1 MEKLTNDIL
10 REIGSLSRAIHSIS
24 DIKYKEL
31 KLQKGQF
38 TFLTRICENPGI
50 NFIDLSNM
58 LKVDKTTTTKVVQK
72 LIKVGYVDKI
82 QDETDKRGY
91 NLFPTQ
97 KSIEVYDLIIKEE
110 NRNIEVCLDKFTESE
125 KMVINQLVKRMSKN
139 IETDWKNKKV
149 RRRVLNDKKS

>member
-24 DIKYKEL
+24 DIKYKQL

-58 LKVDKTTTTKVVQK
+58 LKVDKTTTTKAVQK

-139 IETDWKNKKV
+139 IETDWKNKKS
-149 RRRVLNDKKS
+149 KKESFK

>member
-58 LKVDKTTTTKVVQK
+58 LKVDKTTTTKAVQK

-139 IETDWKNKKV
+139 IETDWKNKKS
-149 RRRVLNDKKS
+149 KKESFK

>member
-58 LKVDKTTTTKVVQK
+58 LKVDKTTTTKAVQK
-72 LIKVGYVDKI
+72 LIKIGYVDKV

-139 IETDWKNKKV
+139 IETDWKNKKS
-149 RRRVLNDKKS
+149 KKESFK

>member
-58 LKVDKTTTTKVVQK
+58 LKVDKTTTTKAVQK
-72 LIKVGYVDKI
+72 LVKVGYVDKI

-97 KSIEVYDLIIKEE
+97 KSLEVYDLIIKEE
-110 NRNIEVCLDKFTESE
+110 NRNVKVCLDKFTESE
-125 KMVINQLVKRMSKN
+125 KVVINQLVKRMSKN
-139 IETDWKNKKV
+139 IETDWKNKKS
-149 RRRVLNDKKS
+149 KKESFK

>member
-139 IETDWKNKKV
+139 IETDWKNKKS
-149 RRRVLNDKKS
+149 KKESFK

>member
-24 DIKYKEL
+24 DIKYKQL

-58 LKVDKTTTTKVVQK
+58 LKVDKTTTTKAVQK
-72 LIKVGYVDKI
+72 LIKIGYVDKV

-139 IETDWKNKKV
+139 IETDWKNKKS
-149 RRRVLNDKKS
+149 KKESFK